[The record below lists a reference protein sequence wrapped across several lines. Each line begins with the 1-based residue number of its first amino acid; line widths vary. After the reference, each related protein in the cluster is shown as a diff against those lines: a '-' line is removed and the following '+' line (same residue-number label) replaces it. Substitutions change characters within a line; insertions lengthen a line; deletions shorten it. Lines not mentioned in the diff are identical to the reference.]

1 MFSGNYFVKMSK
13 AKTIET
19 SPMTTPSPYSDKI
32 TTPTLKPI
40 PITLA
45 VPPPPYFFQF
55 QHEQS
60 QRQEEKSRKERT
72 DKICTVHIEVY
83 FLKIKV

>member
-1 MFSGNYFVKMSK
+1 MSK
-13 AKTIET
+13 AKTMET
-19 SPMTTPSPYSDKI
+19 SPTTTPSPYNDKI

-60 QRQEEKSRKERT
+60 QRQEEKSHKERT
-72 DKICTVHIEVY
+72 DKICTIHIEV